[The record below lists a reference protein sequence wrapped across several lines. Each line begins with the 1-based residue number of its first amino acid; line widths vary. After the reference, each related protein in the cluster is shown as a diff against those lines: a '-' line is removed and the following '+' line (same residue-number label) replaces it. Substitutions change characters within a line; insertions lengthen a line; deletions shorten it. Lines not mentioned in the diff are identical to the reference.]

1 MIVLAS
7 LVETADGIVKT
18 FGIDWPMLIAQAINF
33 LIVALV
39 IWKFAFKNILSTIKE
54 REKQIADSLVN
65 ADKIKLELEETE
77 KQQQETLQEASLAA
91 KKTISS
97 AQEQAKAFIESQ
109 KEDARKQAEEI
120 ISKAK
125 VAMEQERER
134 VLREAREEIAA
145 LVVLTTSMSDKIKS
159 LARVLVEN
167 SSNNVGIM
175 QKNLVEDVL
184 SGLREAKPPRHR
196 EILREYLLQVGK
208 AVHKQ
213 NIKIELGC
221 GNNDEIVSSI
231 KNKINQFSQTSFDCT
246 FEQNENLIAGYRIRI
261 VDDVYEDS
269 IRSRLSKLSQSFTS

>member
-33 LIVALV
+33 LIVALF

-145 LVVLTTSMSDKIKS
+145 LVVLTTSK
-159 LARVLVEN
+159 VLSKDLSAEEKERFTN
-167 SSNNVGIM
+167 RASEEL
-175 QKNLVEDVL
+175 NLV
-184 SGLREAKPPRHR
+184 S
-196 EILREYLLQVGK
+196 
-208 AVHKQ
+208 
-213 NIKIELGC
+213 
-221 GNNDEIVSSI
+221 
-231 KNKINQFSQTSFDCT
+231 
-246 FEQNENLIAGYRIRI
+246 
-261 VDDVYEDS
+261 
-269 IRSRLSKLSQSFTS
+269 